1 MSSRPAP
8 LARGLEPFVA
18 GLWILFVLVSL
29 LSAAGWSFGIGEGS
43 LERSISNQD
52 LRAALVLLLAH
63 ADLAWITLAAANVY
77 FSLVESLGLA
87 TARRWALL
95 ILGSVIALAWVSA
108 ATGFPLGPIRYGAPL
123 GMKLGPVPLGLPLFW
138 FSAIIGAREALL
150 RFLPR
155 LGHAAL
161 AGGVGVLAL
170 LTDLALEPL
179 AAQWRGFW
187 FWRGASP
194 TLPPVFDPPFTAS
207 LAWGLL
213 AVLVAL
219 ALRERDVVASAQ
231 KRSWKPAVTLAIFWA
246 VFLAA
251 HLAHRLKH

>member
-1 MSSRPAP
+1 M
-8 LARGLEPFVA
+8 A

-29 LSAAGWSFGIGEGS
+29 LIAAVWTFGIGEGS
-43 LERSISNQD
+43 LEKSISNPD

-63 ADLAWITLAAANVY
+63 ADLGWITLAAANVY
-77 FSLVESLGLA
+77 FSLVESFGLA

-108 ATGFPLGPIRYGAPL
+108 ATAFPLGPIRYGTPL
-123 GMKLGPVPLGLPLFW
+123 GMKLGPVPLGLPLLW
-138 FSAIIGAREALL
+138 FAIIIGAREALL

-155 LGHAAL
+155 LSHAAL
-161 AGGVGVLAL
+161 AAGVGVVAL
-170 LTDLALEPL
+170 LTDLNLESL

-194 TLPPVFDPPFTAS
+194 ALPPVFDPPCTGII
-207 LAWGLL
+207 AWGVL
-213 AVLVAL
+213 AALVAL
-219 ALRERDVVASAQ
+219 GLRERDVVAAAQ
-231 KRSWKPAVTLAIFWA
+231 KRPWKPAVTLAIFWA

-251 HLAHRLKH
+251 HTAHWLRRS